1 MKYSDKEA
9 SRDLDQ
15 WTEVQRGGNLA
26 GELKE
31 YELKEY
37 LHTGK
42 EHAD

>member
-37 LHTGK
+37 LGQEK
-42 EHAD
+42 EHLD